1 MARRTIIISGRP
13 QLDSVRLRLAQS
25 LEGHGARVTPI
36 EGMAAR
42 LAGGFLT
49 AVEPDAL
56 AEAVAQT
63 LKLLP
68 LAEMGALSAI
78 RDLPGVPKTIVQSL
92 RRAWA
97 AGFDLGGAA
106 IAPGAHPRLG
116 EMARVE
122 AAVMQHLAGA
132 KPCQLRPADL
142 VANGMERLQ
151 HAPTVLGEIE
161 FRGLPD
167 LDRCWRGLALALA
180 SVTRVVWDCGPF
192 EPPKWLDGSR
202 VEIRCNKAQNPKL
215 TTFSCA
221 TPRHEVVEALR
232 WARRLMAE
240 QGVKPQEI
248 AIAAASTA
256 PYDDFI
262 FSLGTEANLPIHFGH
277 GRNALHTAEGQ
288 TAAALADV
296 LLRGLSQERVRR
308 LAARAG
314 KGTKLEKLP
323 KDWTRRLSSLAT
335 LTTAERWKLALVKDE
350 AYEVAAILIPVIE
363 LLEQGTDIAA
373 KAGEDLLSGAAR
385 ALWFRA
391 LARAPG
397 SAIEREL
404 ATLRVKEADDPD
416 PEAAIAW
423 MPASALASCPRSY
436 VWLLGLNAQ
445 AWPRPAREDP
455 LLPQRVLGSF
465 LLEQVSTPQADR
477 RSFHAIE
484 TSTAAEV
491 ARSFSR
497 REAGGR
503 LLGRSPLLN
512 GAEVTYLQRTRI
524 PEHAMSEPDRLMAR
538 PGDFSGLPIAHSAKS
553 CWDDWRNRDI
563 TAHDGLVEANHG
575 VIEHALR
582 RPQSATSLALLLR
595 NPIAFMWAY
604 ALGMSAPEMDVE
616 GVELDRRAFG
626 SVVHR
631 ILDQSVM
638 ALEADGGMASAT
650 PDRIA
655 EVVAKRT
662 TAVGLEWQTEQPVP
676 PDMIWRAELR
686 QAETVVVNALCYPL
700 AELKGQ
706 SGQRSYTEVPF
717 GGGKNPDP
725 ARDLP
730 WDPALPVTVPKAGLT
745 IAGRIDRVDISADG
759 TAARVVDYKTGRHGG
774 EYIIN
779 GGRELQRCLYAYA
792 VRALLGGEPAIESA
806 LLFPA
811 KSGNAAGHYDVLP
824 DPSGTLDTLSEAI
837 AGAAEALRQGRALPG
852 VAAGTTWKGSGEDDD
867 YAFAL
872 PVVPGTM
879 LGPKKD
885 AARKLLP
892 ETVVSL
898 WDHA

>member
-1 MARRTIIISGRP
+1 
-13 QLDSVRLRLAQS
+13 
-25 LEGHGARVTPI
+25 
-36 EGMAAR
+36 MAAR

-49 AVEPDAL
+49 AVEPGAL
-56 AEAVAQT
+56 AEAAAQA
-63 LKLLP
+63 LKVLSP
-68 LAEMGALSAI
+68 TEMGDLSAI
-78 RDLPGVPKTIVQSL
+78 RDLPGVPKTVVLSL

-97 AGFDLGGAA
+97 AGLDLGAA
-106 IAPGAHPRLG
+106 AAAPGAHPRLG

-122 AAVMQHLAGA
+122 AAVLQRLAEA

-142 VANGMERLQ
+142 AAKAMERLQ
-151 HAPTVLGEIE
+151 HAPAVLGEVE

-167 LDRCWRGLALALA
+167 LDRCWRRLVLALAR
-180 SVTRVVWDCGPF
+180 VTNVVWDCEPF
-192 EPPKWLDGSR
+192 ETPAWLDGSG
-202 VEIRCNKAQNPKL
+202 VEIRRGKAWNPKL

-262 FSLGTEANLPIHFGH
+262 FFLGTEANLPVHFGH

-308 LAARAG
+308 LATRAG
-314 KGTKLEKLP
+314 KGTKLAKLP
-323 KDWTRRLSSLAT
+323 KDWTTKLSSSAT
-335 LTTAERWKLALVKDE
+335 LTTAERWKQALAKEE
-350 AYEVAAILIPVIE
+350 AREVADILSPVIE
-363 LLEQGTDIAA
+363 LLEQGSDVAA
-373 KAGEDLLSGAAR
+373 QAGEDLLNGAAR
-385 ALWFRA
+385 ELWRRA
-391 LARAPG
+391 LAQAPG

-404 ATLRVKEADDPD
+404 GTLRVKEADDPD

-423 MPASALASCPRSY
+423 MPASALASCPRPY

-455 LLPQRVLGSF
+455 LLPQRVLGGF
-465 LLEQVSTPQADR
+465 VLEEVSTPKADR
-477 RSFHAIE
+477 RSFKAIE
-484 TSTAAEV
+484 ISTTVAV

-538 PGDFSGLPIAHSAKS
+538 PGDFSGLPVAQSAKG

-563 TAHDGLVEANHG
+563 TAHDGLVAANHG

-582 RPQSATSLALLLR
+582 KPQSATSLALLLR

-604 ALGMSAPEMDVE
+604 ALGMSAPEIDVE
-616 GVELDRRAFG
+616 SVELDRRAFG

-631 ILDQSVM
+631 ILDQSVL

-655 EVVAKRT
+655 EVVAERT
-662 TAVGLEWQTEQPVP
+662 RAVGLEWQTEQPVP
-676 PDMIWRAELR
+676 PDMLWRAELR
-686 QAETVVVNALCYPL
+686 QAETMVVNALRYPL
-700 AELKGQ
+700 GELKDQ
-706 SGQRSYTEVPF
+706 SGQRSFTEVPF
-717 GGGKNPDP
+717 GGGKNLDT

-774 EYIIN
+774 EYVLN

-792 VRALLGGEPAIESA
+792 VRALLGGDPEIESA

-811 KSGNAAGHYDVLP
+811 KSGDAAGHYDVLP
-824 DPSGTLDTLSEAI
+824 DPSGTLDILSKAL
-837 AGAAEALRQGRALPG
+837 ADAAEALRQGRALPG
-852 VAAGTTWKGSGEDDD
+852 VAAGATWKSGGEDDD

-885 AARKLLP
+885 SARKLLP
-892 ETVVSL
+892 ETVISL
-898 WDHA
+898 WERA